1 MDPNAIRLSGHRTSG
16 ELSSRLFRS
25 ILSTANSAASSRCW
39 QSPTTGVSQ
48 AIGYTD
54 ANNCRPVRC
63 AASKLRTNSHG
74 IEAVVRITA
83 SSGSRSGCQE
93 SGSSERRTSGSRAGC
108 RQSISVLMLVSRRSL
123 GDAPHAAT
131 NDCIPAVL
139 QGIVVWPRFLLWSGP
154 GFSSPLCG
162 NSARTDLC
170 GGRRATSVPTAP
182 PGLYLNG

>member
-1 MDPNAIRLSGHRTSG
+1 MRKSRRAWVNAITLRLERPWKRPAMDPNAIRLSGHRTSG

-63 AASKLRTNSHG
+63 AAGRLRTNSHG

-93 SGSSERRTSGSRAGC
+93 PGPLERRTSGSRAGC
-108 RQSISVLMLVSRRSL
+108 RQRCI
-123 GDAPHAAT
+123 GAHA
-131 NDCIPAVL
+131 
-139 QGIVVWPRFLLWSGP
+139 G
-154 GFSSPLCG
+154 
-162 NSARTDLC
+162 
-170 GGRRATSVPTAP
+170 VPTVARRCPTRCNERLHTSSVAGNRGLSPVSLSPVSP
-182 PGLYLNG
+182 PFFKETL